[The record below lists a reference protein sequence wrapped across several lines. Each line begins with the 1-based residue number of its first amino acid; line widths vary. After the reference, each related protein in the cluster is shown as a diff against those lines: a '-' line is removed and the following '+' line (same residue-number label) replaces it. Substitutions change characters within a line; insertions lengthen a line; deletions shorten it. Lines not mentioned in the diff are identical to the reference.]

1 MIEEK
6 KALNKEIMDMLTEE
20 QKIVFLKTLLYISKI
35 DGEVAQGEAKFIKK
49 MANKYKIENLSKIFE
64 PTSEQKI
71 LSELKILRQ
80 RRVAMELIKE
90 MFRLGHTD
98 YELGDEEILFIG
110 RVAAVT
116 GIEIKKVEQ
125 ISTWIIDYVIWKEQE
140 KIIFEED

>member
-1 MIEEK
+1 MIKET

-64 PTSEQKI
+64 PASEQKI

>member
-49 MANKYKIENLSKIFE
+49 MANKYKIENLAKIFE
-64 PTSEQKI
+64 PASEQKI

>member
-64 PTSEQKI
+64 PASEQKI

>member
-1 MIEEK
+1 MIKEAK
-6 KALNKEIMDMLTEE
+6 VLKKEIMDMLDEE
-20 QKIVFLKTLLYISKI
+20 QKIVFLKTLLYASKI
-35 DGEVAQGEAKFIKK
+35 DGKVDQGEAKFIKK
-49 MANKYKIENLSKIFE
+49 MANKYKIENLAKIFE
-64 PTSEQKI
+64 PASEQKI
-71 LSELKILRQ
+71 LSELKTLNE

-90 MFRLGHTD
+90 LFRLGHMD

>member
-49 MANKYKIENLSKIFE
+49 MANKYKIENLAKIFE
-64 PTSEQKI
+64 PASEQKI

-98 YELGDEEILFIG
+98 YDLGDEEILFIG